1 MKIIKVEAFPVSLPL
16 KKPFTIALGTM
27 THSPHVVVRITTED
41 GIVGYGEAS
50 TWHVVYGYDQHEL
63 AWVIDRYLGPAVM
76 GMNAS
81 DTEAILSRMDAVL
94 PKNLMAKAG
103 IEIACQDLRAKSSGV
118 SLSHMIGGKLKD
130 PVDVIEVVD
139 IVPPQEAAQMA
150 LRFVENG
157 FRCLKIKI
165 GLAAKD
171 DIDRVRGVREAVGP
185 DVKIRIDGNQGYDRA
200 TALRVCQALERFDLQ
215 WIEQPLPDWDLEG
228 MAELAHAIHTPIAVD
243 ESLYILQDVY
253 KIAKAKA
260 ADVINIKVSK
270 CGGITNSLK
279 IAHAAQSMGIPCFL
293 GGCIET
299 GVGTAAALHFG
310 SCSPNLFSALE
321 IAGSGPFTDDIIEE
335 PFVAVRGAVRLPN
348 GPGLG
353 IVVNEEKLKYYSR
366 GEGSSKGDRL

>member
-1 MKIIKVEAFPVSLPL
+1 MKIVSVEAFPVSLPL

-27 THSPHVVVRITTED
+27 THSPHVVVKMTTDD

-63 AWVIDRYLGPAVM
+63 EWVIDHYLGPAVK
-76 GMNAS
+76 GMDVTDLESIHA
-81 DTEAILSRMDAVL
+81 RMDAVL

-103 IEIACQDLRAKSSGV
+103 IEIACQDARAKALGV
-118 SLSHMIGGKLKD
+118 SLSRLIGGALKD
-130 PVDVIEVVD
+130 PLEVIEVVD
-139 IVPPQEAAQMA
+139 IVPPQEAAKMA
-150 LRFVENG
+150 IHFVESG

-165 GLAAKD
+165 GLVPKE
-171 DIDRVRGVREAVGP
+171 DIERVRVVREAVGP
-185 DVKIRIDGNQGYDRA
+185 DIRIRIDGNQGYDRA
-200 TALRVCQALERFDLQ
+200 TALKVCLAVEALDLQ
-215 WIEQPLPDWDLEG
+215 WIEQPLPDWDLDG
-228 MAELAHAIHTPIAVD
+228 LAMLADAIHTPIAVD
-243 ESLYILQDVY
+243 ESLYTVHDVY

-279 IAHAAQSMGIPCFL
+279 IASAAQSMGIPCFL

-310 SCSPNLFSALE
+310 ACSPNLFPALE
-321 IAGSGPFTDDIIEE
+321 IAGSGPFTDDIITE
-335 PFVAVRGAVRLPN
+335 PFVAEHGVVHLPE

-353 IVVNEEKLKYYSR
+353 VTVNEEKLEFYSR
-366 GEGSSKGDRL
+366 KKE

>member
-1 MKIIKVEAFPVSLPL
+1 MKIVTVEAFPVSLPL

-27 THSPHVVVRITTED
+27 THSPHVVVKMTTDD

-63 AWVIDRYLGPAVM
+63 AWAIDRYLGPAVK
-76 GMNAS
+76 GMDVADLES
-81 DTEAILSRMDAVL
+81 IHARMDAVL

-103 IEIACQDLRAKSSGV
+103 IEIACQDARAKALGT
-118 SLSHMIGGKLKD
+118 SLSGMIGGRIKN

-139 IVPPQEAAQMA
+139 IVPSQEAAKMA
-150 LRFVENG
+150 IQFVQSGLRY
-157 FRCLKIKI
+157 LKVKI
-165 GLAAKD
+165 GLVPKE
-171 DIDRVRGVREAVGP
+171 DIERVRVVREAVGP
-185 DVKIRIDGNQGYDRA
+185 DIKLRIDGNQGYDRA
-200 TALRVCQALERFDLQ
+200 SALKVCLAVEELDLQ

-228 MAELAHAIHTPIAVD
+228 LAMLADAVHTPIGVD
-243 ESLYILQDVY
+243 ESIYTLHDVY

-279 IAHAAQSMGIPCFL
+279 IACAAQSVGIPCFL

-310 SCSPNLFSALE
+310 ACSPNLFPGLE
-321 IAGSGPFTDDIIEE
+321 IAGNGPFTDDIIAD
-335 PFVAVRGAVRLPN
+335 PFVAQHGVVHLPD

-353 IVVNEEKLKYYSR
+353 VVVNEEKLEFYS
-366 GEGSSKGDRL
+366 KKKQ